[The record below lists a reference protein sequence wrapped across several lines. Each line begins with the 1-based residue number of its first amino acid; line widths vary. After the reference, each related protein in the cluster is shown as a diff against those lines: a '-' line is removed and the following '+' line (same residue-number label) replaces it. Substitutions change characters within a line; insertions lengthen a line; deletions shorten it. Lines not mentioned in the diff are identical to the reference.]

1 MTRAPSAADR
11 GGPSA
16 NSPPRGW
23 AAIAR
28 RTFAAAG
35 EDHASL
41 IAAGTAFYAL
51 LALFPALAA
60 LVGIWSLLFDPQRI
74 AGQIERA
81 SRLLPDQA
89 AQILSGQMQALAQGA
104 GGGLGLAAAAGI
116 LLAVWSATKGIKALI
131 EGLNIVDGTRDE
143 RGFVKQNLLA
153 VGFTAGAVALV
164 ILALGV
170 IGMTGPAL
178 HALGLGGGLATL
190 LGVLRWLVLLAVIV
204 GALAVLYR
212 YGPDRPG
219 PPWRVVAIGAVAA
232 ALLWLIASLAFSVY
246 VRNFGSY
253 NETYGALGGVVVL
266 LLWLWI
272 SALVTLLGAEMNAVL
287 DPRRRERR

>member
-1 MTRAPSAADR
+1 MTDIVLS
-11 GGPSA
+11 
-16 NSPPRGW
+16 
-23 AAIAR
+23 IVM
-28 RTFAAAG
+28 
-35 EDHASL
+35 
-41 IAAGTAFYAL
+41 
-51 LALFPALAA
+51 LAA
-60 LVGIWSLLFDPQRI
+60 LALLGGAYALWRRT
-74 AGQIERA
+74 GQ
-81 SRLLPDQA
+81 
-89 AQILSGQMQALAQGA
+89 
-104 GGGLGLAAAAGI
+104 
-116 LLAVWSATKGIKALI
+116 
-131 EGLNIVDGTRDE
+131 
-143 RGFVKQNLLA
+143 VKQ
-153 VGFTAGAVALV
+153 
-164 ILALGV
+164 
-170 IGMTGPAL
+170 PAL
-178 HALGLGGGLATL
+178 
-190 LGVLRWLVLLAVIV
+190 LVLLAVIV